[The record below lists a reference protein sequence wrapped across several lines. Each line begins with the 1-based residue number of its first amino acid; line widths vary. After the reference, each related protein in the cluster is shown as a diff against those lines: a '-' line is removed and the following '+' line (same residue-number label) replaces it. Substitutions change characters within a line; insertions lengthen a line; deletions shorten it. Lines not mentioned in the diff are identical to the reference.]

1 MIFFFFFL
9 LNEFQTFNDFEMKKY
24 VRYIC
29 TCDSISNLSKDLIYL
44 AFLRSDFTAHEST
57 NWQAQLFCIENLE
70 SLNKTK
76 ILTQF

>member
-1 MIFFFFFL
+1 ML
-9 LNEFQTFNDFEMKKY
+9 GAY
-24 VRYIC
+24 
-29 TCDSISNLSKDLIYL
+29 SISNLSKDLIYFAYL
-44 AFLRSDFTAHEST
+44 KSNFTAHEST